1 MVRPIILCV
10 DDEIVVLETLKQEL
24 EFKLGTN
31 FSFLIAESGEEA
43 LEIAK
48 GVVETHKEMPVV
60 ISDQLMPG
68 IKGDEFLVRL
78 HQIMPETRSI
88 LLTGQA
94 STESVGRALNQA
106 QLFRYISKPWEET
119 DLMMTVEQAINSYN
133 LKKEVQ
139 NQIQTLQSLN
149 TSAKVLAEEIQLS
162 NLMHKIIEISLSETR
177 ATSAW
182 LWLNDHFFSYD
193 PVLGIYPEGESIQI
207 VPVEGHPALPLT
219 IVEQCRDEAQVL
231 NVNMAHKDKKW
242 NDDPYIT
249 QHSIRSLYAA
259 PLLKGGQVLAVL
271 FLAHNV
277 NGRHFESTRA
287 HYLDLFCSQATTAI
301 DNALLYEG
309 LEQKVRERTDTI
321 ERQKQDILDSIH
333 YAQRIQN
340 SMLPDSGFLR
350 NIFPESFIYFRPK
363 DIISGDFYWLSQ
375 SGEKYYLVV
384 ADCTGHG
391 VPGAMLA
398 MFGINVLN
406 QIIKENPNAGTSNI
420 LLALYNYFE
429 ERLNQH
435 KAETIAEDDMVN
447 DGMELSVIVV
457 DPTERKIEIGGA
469 NRPVY
474 LFRNQEIV
482 EFKTTR
488 SGIGRDVM
496 QKKAFNDAQ
505 STVIDYQ
512 TGDTFYLFSDG
523 MVDQFGGP
531 LNKRYSTK
539 RFKELLTSLQTQ
551 PLSQQYRAIV
561 EDFSQWMDGQ
571 PQTDD
576 MALIGIRLA

>member
-1 MVRPIILCV
+1 MVRPVILCV

-48 GVVETHKEMPVV
+48 GVVETQKEMPVV

-149 TSAKVLAEEIQLS
+149 NSAKVLSEEVYLTS
-162 NLMHKIIEISLSETR
+162 LMHKIIEISLAETK

-182 LWLNDHFFSYD
+182 LWLNDSLYTIN
-193 PVLGIYPEGESIQI
+193 PTLGIFPEGESIQI
-207 VPVEGHPALPLT
+207 VPKEGQPALPMH
-219 IVEQCRDEAQVL
+219 IIEQCRDEAQKL

-242 NDDPYIT
+242 KEDPYVI
-249 QHSIRSLYAA
+249 QHSIRSFYAA
-259 PLLKGGQVLAVL
+259 PLSKSGQVLAVL
-271 FLAHNV
+271 FLAHNA
-277 NGRHFESTRA
+277 NGRHFESTKA
-287 HYLDLFCSQATTAI
+287 HYLDLFTAQATTAI

-340 SMLPDSGFLR
+340 SMLPDTGFLR
-350 NIFPESFIYFRPK
+350 NIFPESFIFFRPK

-375 SGEKYYLVV
+375 SGDKYYIVV

-398 MFGINVLN
+398 MLGVNVLN
-406 QIIKENPNAGTSNI
+406 QIIKENPDPSTSNI
-420 LLALYNYFE
+420 LLSLHNYLE

-435 KAETIAEDDMVN
+435 KAEVIAEDDMVN
-447 DGMELSVIVV
+447 DGMELAVIII
-457 DPTERKIEIGGA
+457 DPTQRKVEIGGA

-474 LFRNQEIV
+474 LFRNQEII

-496 QKKAFNDAQ
+496 QKKAFHDAQ
-505 STVIDYQ
+505 STMIDYLS
-512 TGDTFYLFSDG
+512 GDTFYLFSDG

-539 RFKELLTSLQTQ
+539 RFRELLTSLQSQ
-551 PLSQQYRAIV
+551 PLTQQYEAIV
-561 EDFSQWMDGQ
+561 EEFSQWMEGH

-576 MALIGIRLA
+576 MALMGIRLA